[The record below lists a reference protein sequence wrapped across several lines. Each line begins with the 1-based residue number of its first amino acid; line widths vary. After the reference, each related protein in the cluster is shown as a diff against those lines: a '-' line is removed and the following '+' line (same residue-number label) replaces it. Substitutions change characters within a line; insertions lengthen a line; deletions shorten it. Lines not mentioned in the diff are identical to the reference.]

1 MTTDEFDLHKASTL
15 SPYIGQD
22 FLTWLW
28 FKTETGGGLFRLSSE
43 DQVGVH
49 MEQRISVQGGEGETK
64 DTATS
69 SGPQSELTEA
79 RLGLR
84 TGKKVTQARL
94 RIEEDEN
101 AWQLQLKAEDFSVSS
116 LKTPKVDMR
125 LEEGEDPDAR
135 FLEKMFLID
144 KALQV
149 VDELFAR
156 FVRLRF
162 SADWQTELTAIRNWV
177 NS

>member
-1 MTTDEFDLHKASTL
+1 MAEEIDLHKASTL

-28 FKTETGGGLFRLSSE
+28 YKTETQAGLFGLESGE
-43 DQVGVH
+43 QVAVH
-49 MEQRISVQGGEGETK
+49 MEQRMAVQGGEGETR
-64 DTATS
+64 DTAIS

-94 RIEEDEN
+94 RIEQDDTV
-101 AWQLQLKAEDFSVSS
+101 WSFQVKAEDLSISS

-144 KALQV
+144 KALTV
-149 VDELFAR
+149 LDELFTV
-156 FVRLRF
+156 FISLRF
-162 SADWQTELTAIRNWV
+162 SETWPQERAAIRAWIRG
-177 NS
+177 